1 MERIAVIDYGMG
13 NLHSVQRALQHVAS
27 GARVTITQEPAELAS
42 ADRVV
47 FPGQGAIG
55 ACRQELE
62 RQGLLD
68 AVTRAAREKPFLGM
82 CLGPQMMM
90 EFSEENGGVQ
100 GLGLIPGRVLR
111 FPDGLR
117 DRDTGDALKVPHMGW
132 NRVRQSLRHPL
143 WSGIEQDAWFY
154 FVHSYYLCPAQA
166 ADVAGTTDHG
176 LRFASALAHG
186 NVLPC
191 SSIPR
196 RAPATGYDCWPT
208 LSPGA
213 RPECC

>member
-1 MERIAVIDYGMG
+1 MGRIAVIDYGMG

-27 GARVTITQEPAELAS
+27 GARVTITREPAELAS

-62 RQGLLD
+62 AQGLLD
-68 AVTRAAREKPFLGM
+68 AVARAAREKPFLGM

-90 EFSEENGGVQ
+90 DFSEENGGVQ
-100 GLGLIPGRVLR
+100 GLGVFPGRVVR
-111 FPDGLR
+111 FAEGLR
-117 DRDTGDALKVPHMGW
+117 DRDTGYALKVPHMGW

-154 FVHSYYLCPAQA
+154 FVHSYYLCPEQA
-166 ADVAGTTDHG
+166 ADVAGTTDYG
-176 LRFASALAHG
+176 LRFASALARD
-186 NVLPC
+186 NVFAVQFHPEKSARDGLRLLANFVTW
-191 SSIPR
+191 S
-196 RAPATGYDCWPT
+196 PA
-208 LSPGA
+208 
-213 RPECC
+213 